1 MAVLAAKD
9 VKAKK
14 KKKMSQSL
22 SVVYASS
29 NKFSS
34 TSLD

>member
-14 KKKMSQSL
+14 MMLFSSYVQLAVRYFSPCSL
-22 SVVYASS
+22 SMGG
-29 NKFSS
+29 
-34 TSLD
+34 